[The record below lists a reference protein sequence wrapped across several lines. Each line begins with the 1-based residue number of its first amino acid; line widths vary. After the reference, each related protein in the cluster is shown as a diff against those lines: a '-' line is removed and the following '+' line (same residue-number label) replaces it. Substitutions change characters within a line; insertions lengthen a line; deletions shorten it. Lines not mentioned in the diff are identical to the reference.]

1 MHVLKAHR
9 SVSLVHKKMRSGR
22 GNAAGT
28 AKAFLWR
35 ALPWVPVAW
44 CVDDAVVSVRRID
57 RPGIKVV
64 AALSDFD
71 DDRCRREGALYAM
84 LDKASYRYFSNV
96 ERGDVVCMPRPG
108 SFYSSETRS
117 FSKRREG
124 GQMEMQRVVALE
136 NDLVAWKAKNRASGK
151 EESKDATVPK
161 GHCFVASEREDV
173 AHVGVVPIGLIEAK
187 VRCAAFGDD
196 FLKIQRM
203 EKKTWEE
210 MEGGSKLVVRRRS
223 F

>member
-1 MHVLKAHR
+1 
-9 SVSLVHKKMRSGR
+9 MRIRR
-22 GNAAGT
+22 GNTAT

-57 RPGIKVV
+57 RPGIVV
-64 AALSDFD
+64 AASDFD
-71 DDRCRREGALYAM
+71 DDRCREGAYAM
-84 LDKASYRYFSNV
+84 LDKTSYKYFSNV

-108 SFYSSETRS
+108 SFYSSETCS
-117 FSKRREG
+117 FSGTKRREG

-196 FLKIQRM
+196 LKIQRM

-210 MEGGSKLVVRRRS
+210 MEGGSRLIVRRRS

>member
-1 MHVLKAHR
+1 
-9 SVSLVHKKMRSGR
+9 MRIGR

-57 RPGIKVV
+57 RPGIIII
-64 AALSDFD
+64 DFD
-71 DDRCRREGALYAM
+71 DDMCRKKEAGGAYAM

-117 FSKRREG
+117 FSGTKRREG

-196 FLKIQRM
+196 FVKIQRM

>member
-1 MHVLKAHR
+1 
-9 SVSLVHKKMRSGR
+9 MRIRR
-22 GNAAGT
+22 GNTAT

-64 AALSDFD
+64 AASDFD
-71 DDRCRREGALYAM
+71 DDRCREGAYAM
-84 LDKASYRYFSNV
+84 LDKTSYKYFSNV

-117 FSKRREG
+117 FSGTKRREG

-196 FLKIQRM
+196 LKIQRM

-210 MEGGSKLVVRRRS
+210 MEGGSRLIVRRRS

>member
-1 MHVLKAHR
+1 
-9 SVSLVHKKMRSGR
+9 MRIRR
-22 GNAAGT
+22 GNTAM

-57 RPGIKVV
+57 RPGIVV
-64 AALSDFD
+64 AASDFD
-71 DDRCRREGALYAM
+71 DDRCREGAYAM
-84 LDKASYRYFSNV
+84 LDKTSYKYFSNV

-108 SFYSSETRS
+108 SFYSSETCS
-117 FSKRREG
+117 FSGTKRREG
-124 GQMEMQRVVALE
+124 GRVEMQRVVALE

-151 EESKDATVPK
+151 EESKDVTVPK

-196 FLKIQRM
+196 LKIQRM

-210 MEGGSKLVVRRRS
+210 MEGGSRLIVRRRS

>member
-1 MHVLKAHR
+1 
-9 SVSLVHKKMRSGR
+9 
-22 GNAAGT
+22 
-28 AKAFLWR
+28 
-35 ALPWVPVAW
+35 
-44 CVDDAVVSVRRID
+44 VRRID
-57 RPGIKVV
+57 RPGIVV
-64 AALSDFD
+64 AASDFD
-71 DDRCRREGALYAM
+71 DDRCREGAYAM
-84 LDKASYRYFSNV
+84 LDKASYKYFSNV

-108 SFYSSETRS
+108 SFYSSETCS
-117 FSKRREG
+117 FSGTKRREG
-124 GQMEMQRVVALE
+124 GRVEMQRVVALE

-151 EESKDATVPK
+151 EESKDVTVPK

-196 FLKIQRM
+196 LKIQRM

-210 MEGGSKLVVRRRS
+210 MEGGSRLIVRRRS

>member
-1 MHVLKAHR
+1 
-9 SVSLVHKKMRSGR
+9 MRIRR
-22 GNAAGT
+22 GNTAT

-57 RPGIKVV
+57 RPGIVV
-64 AALSDFD
+64 AASDFD
-71 DDRCRREGALYAM
+71 DDRCREGAYAM
-84 LDKASYRYFSNV
+84 LDKTSYKYFSNV

-108 SFYSSETRS
+108 SFYSSETCS
-117 FSKRREG
+117 FSGTKRREG
-124 GQMEMQRVVALE
+124 GRVEMQRVVALE

-151 EESKDATVPK
+151 EESKDVTVPK

-196 FLKIQRM
+196 LKIQRM

-210 MEGGSKLVVRRRS
+210 MEGGSRLIVRRRS
-223 F
+223 S

>member
-1 MHVLKAHR
+1 
-9 SVSLVHKKMRSGR
+9 MRIRR
-22 GNAAGT
+22 GNTAT

-57 RPGIKVV
+57 RPGIIV
-64 AALSDFD
+64 AASDFD
-71 DDRCRREGALYAM
+71 DDRCREGAYAM
-84 LDKASYRYFSNV
+84 LDKTSYKYFSNV

-117 FSKRREG
+117 FSGTKRREG

-196 FLKIQRM
+196 LKIQRM

-210 MEGGSKLVVRRRS
+210 MEGGSRLIVRRRS

>member
-1 MHVLKAHR
+1 
-9 SVSLVHKKMRSGR
+9 MRIRR
-22 GNAAGT
+22 GNTAT

-57 RPGIKVV
+57 RPGIIV
-64 AALSDFD
+64 AASDFD
-71 DDRCRREGALYAM
+71 DDRCREGAYAM
-84 LDKASYRYFSNV
+84 LDKTSYKYFSNV

-117 FSKRREG
+117 FSGTKRREG
-124 GQMEMQRVVALE
+124 GRVEMQRVVALE

-196 FLKIQRM
+196 LKIQRM

-210 MEGGSKLVVRRRS
+210 MEGGSRLIVRRRS

>member
-1 MHVLKAHR
+1 
-9 SVSLVHKKMRSGR
+9 MRIRR
-22 GNAAGT
+22 GNTAT

-57 RPGIKVV
+57 RPGIVV
-64 AALSDFD
+64 AASDFD
-71 DDRCRREGALYAM
+71 DDRCREGAYAM
-84 LDKASYRYFSNV
+84 LDKTSYKYFSNV

-108 SFYSSETRS
+108 SFYSSETCS
-117 FSKRREG
+117 FSGTKRREG
-124 GQMEMQRVVALE
+124 GQVEMQRVVALE

-151 EESKDATVPK
+151 EESKDVTVPK

-210 MEGGSKLVVRRRS
+210 MEGGSRLIVRRRS

>member
-1 MHVLKAHR
+1 
-9 SVSLVHKKMRSGR
+9 MRIGGR
-22 GNAAGT
+22 GNDAAGT

-64 AALSDFD
+64 AALSQDFD
-71 DDRCRREGALYAM
+71 DDRCREGAVYAM

-117 FSKRREG
+117 FSGTKRREG

>member
-1 MHVLKAHR
+1 
-9 SVSLVHKKMRSGR
+9 MRIRR
-22 GNAAGT
+22 GNTAT

-57 RPGIKVV
+57 RPGIVV
-64 AALSDFD
+64 AASDFD
-71 DDRCRREGALYAM
+71 DDRCREGAYAM
-84 LDKASYRYFSNV
+84 LDKTSYKYFSNV

-108 SFYSSETRS
+108 SFYSSETCS
-117 FSKRREG
+117 FSGTKRIEG
-124 GQMEMQRVVALE
+124 GRVEMQRVVALE

-151 EESKDATVPK
+151 EESKDVTVPK

-196 FLKIQRM
+196 LKIQRM

-210 MEGGSKLVVRRRS
+210 MEGGSRLIVRRRS

>member
-1 MHVLKAHR
+1 
-9 SVSLVHKKMRSGR
+9 
-22 GNAAGT
+22 
-28 AKAFLWR
+28 
-35 ALPWVPVAW
+35 
-44 CVDDAVVSVRRID
+44 
-57 RPGIKVV
+57 
-64 AALSDFD
+64 
-71 DDRCRREGALYAM
+71 
-84 LDKASYRYFSNV
+84 
-96 ERGDVVCMPRPG
+96 
-108 SFYSSETRS
+108 
-117 FSKRREG
+117 
-124 GQMEMQRVVALE
+124 MEMQRVVALE

-196 FLKIQRM
+196 LKIQRM

-210 MEGGSKLVVRRRS
+210 MEGGSRLIVRRRS

>member
-1 MHVLKAHR
+1 
-9 SVSLVHKKMRSGR
+9 MRIRR
-22 GNAAGT
+22 GNTAT

-64 AALSDFD
+64 AASDFD
-71 DDRCRREGALYAM
+71 DDRCREGAYAM
-84 LDKASYRYFSNV
+84 LDKTSYKYFSNV

-108 SFYSSETRS
+108 SFYSSETCS
-117 FSKRREG
+117 FSGTKRREG
-124 GQMEMQRVVALE
+124 GRVEMQRVVALE

-151 EESKDATVPK
+151 EESKDVTVPK

-196 FLKIQRM
+196 LKIQRM

-210 MEGGSKLVVRRRS
+210 MEGGSRLIVRRRS

>member
-1 MHVLKAHR
+1 
-9 SVSLVHKKMRSGR
+9 MRIRR
-22 GNAAGT
+22 GNTAT

-35 ALPWVPVAW
+35 ALPWVPVTW

-57 RPGIKVV
+57 RPGIIV
-64 AALSDFD
+64 AASDFD
-71 DDRCRREGALYAM
+71 DDRCREGAYAM

-108 SFYSSETRS
+108 SFYSSETCS
-117 FSKRREG
+117 FSGTKRREG
-124 GQMEMQRVVALE
+124 GRVEMQRVVALE

-151 EESKDATVPK
+151 EESKDVTVPK

-196 FLKIQRM
+196 LKIQRM

-210 MEGGSKLVVRRRS
+210 MEGGSRLIVRRRS

>member
-1 MHVLKAHR
+1 M
-9 SVSLVHKKMRSGR
+9 
-22 GNAAGT
+22 
-28 AKAFLWR
+28 
-35 ALPWVPVAW
+35 
-44 CVDDAVVSVRRID
+44 VSVREID
-57 RPGIKVV
+57 AEKSGLKGIEC
-64 AALSDFD
+64 SDE
-71 DDRCRREGALYAM
+71 REQRRRLYAM
-84 LDKASYRYFSNV
+84 LDKMSYRYWDV
-96 ERGDVVCMPRPG
+96 ERGDAVHVPRPG
-108 SFYSSETRS
+108 SMYSSLS
-117 FSKRREG
+117 SSKEGKEKEAKSRPIRRHT
-124 GQMEMQRVVALE
+124 MELQRVVALE
-136 NDLVAWKAKNRASGK
+136 NDLVAWKETNAKTGG
-151 EESKDATVPK
+151 EEMKDALVPK

>member
-1 MHVLKAHR
+1 
-9 SVSLVHKKMRSGR
+9 MRIGR

-57 RPGIKVV
+57 RPGIIII
-64 AALSDFD
+64 DFD
-71 DDRCRREGALYAM
+71 DDMCRKKEAGGAYAM

-117 FSKRREG
+117 FSGTKRREG

>member
-1 MHVLKAHR
+1 M
-9 SVSLVHKKMRSGR
+9 
-22 GNAAGT
+22 
-28 AKAFLWR
+28 
-35 ALPWVPVAW
+35 
-44 CVDDAVVSVRRID
+44 RRID
-57 RPGIKVV
+57 RPGIIII
-64 AALSDFD
+64 DFD
-71 DDRCRREGALYAM
+71 DDMCRKKEAGGAYAM

-117 FSKRREG
+117 FSGTKRREG

>member
-1 MHVLKAHR
+1 
-9 SVSLVHKKMRSGR
+9 MRIGR

-57 RPGIKVV
+57 RPGIIVI
-64 AALSDFD
+64 DFD
-71 DDRCRREGALYAM
+71 DDRCREGAYAM

-108 SFYSSETRS
+108 SFYSSETCS
-117 FSKRREG
+117 FSGTKRREG
-124 GQMEMQRVVALE
+124 GRVEMQRVVALE

-196 FLKIQRM
+196 LKIQRM

-210 MEGGSKLVVRRRS
+210 MEGGSRLIVRRRS

>member
-1 MHVLKAHR
+1 
-9 SVSLVHKKMRSGR
+9 MRIRR
-22 GNAAGT
+22 GNT
-28 AKAFLWR
+28 ATVKAFLWR

-64 AALSDFD
+64 AASDFD
-71 DDRCRREGALYAM
+71 DDRCREGAYAM
-84 LDKASYRYFSNV
+84 LDKTSYKYFSNV

-108 SFYSSETRS
+108 SFYSSETCS
-117 FSKRREG
+117 FSGTKRREG
-124 GQMEMQRVVALE
+124 GRVEMQRVVALE
-136 NDLVAWKAKNRASGK
+136 NDLVAWKEKNRASGK
-151 EESKDATVPK
+151 EESKDVMVPK

>member
-1 MHVLKAHR
+1 
-9 SVSLVHKKMRSGR
+9 MRIRR
-22 GNAAGT
+22 GNTAT

-57 RPGIKVV
+57 RPGIVV
-64 AALSDFD
+64 AASDFD
-71 DDRCRREGALYAM
+71 EDRCREGAYAM
-84 LDKASYRYFSNV
+84 LDKTSYKYFSNV

-108 SFYSSETRS
+108 SFYSSETCS
-117 FSKRREG
+117 FSGTKRREG
-124 GQMEMQRVVALE
+124 GRVEMQRVVALE

-151 EESKDATVPK
+151 EESKDVTVPK

-196 FLKIQRM
+196 LKIQRM

-210 MEGGSKLVVRRRS
+210 MEGGSRLIVRRRS

>member
-1 MHVLKAHR
+1 
-9 SVSLVHKKMRSGR
+9 MRIRR
-22 GNAAGT
+22 GNTAT

-57 RPGIKVV
+57 RPGIIV
-64 AALSDFD
+64 AASDFD
-71 DDRCRREGALYAM
+71 DDRCREGAYAM
-84 LDKASYRYFSNV
+84 LDKTSYKYFSNV

-108 SFYSSETRS
+108 SFYSSETCS
-117 FSKRREG
+117 FSGTKRREG
-124 GQMEMQRVVALE
+124 GRVEMQRVVALE

-151 EESKDATVPK
+151 EESKDVTVPK

-196 FLKIQRM
+196 LKIQRM

-210 MEGGSKLVVRRRS
+210 MEGGSRLIVRRRS

>member
-1 MHVLKAHR
+1 
-9 SVSLVHKKMRSGR
+9 MRIRR
-22 GNAAGT
+22 GNTAT

-64 AALSDFD
+64 AASDFD
-71 DDRCRREGALYAM
+71 DDRCREGAYAM
-84 LDKASYRYFSNV
+84 LDKTSYKYFSNV

-108 SFYSSETRS
+108 SFYSSETCS
-117 FSKRREG
+117 FSGTKRREG
-124 GQMEMQRVVALE
+124 GRVEMQRVVALE
-136 NDLVAWKAKNRASGK
+136 NDLVAWKEKNRASGK
-151 EESKDATVPK
+151 EESKDVTVPK

-196 FLKIQRM
+196 LKIQRM

-210 MEGGSKLVVRRRS
+210 MEGGSRLIVRRRS

>member
-1 MHVLKAHR
+1 
-9 SVSLVHKKMRSGR
+9 MRIRR
-22 GNAAGT
+22 GNTAT

-57 RPGIKVV
+57 RPGIVV
-64 AALSDFD
+64 AASDFD
-71 DDRCRREGALYAM
+71 DDRCREGAYAM
-84 LDKASYRYFSNV
+84 LDKASYKYFSNV

-108 SFYSSETRS
+108 SFYSSETCS
-117 FSKRREG
+117 FSGTKRREG
-124 GQMEMQRVVALE
+124 GRVEMQRVVALE

-151 EESKDATVPK
+151 EESKDVTVPK

-196 FLKIQRM
+196 LKIQRM

-210 MEGGSKLVVRRRS
+210 MEGGSRLIVRRRS

>member
-1 MHVLKAHR
+1 
-9 SVSLVHKKMRSGR
+9 
-22 GNAAGT
+22 
-28 AKAFLWR
+28 
-35 ALPWVPVAW
+35 
-44 CVDDAVVSVRRID
+44 VRRID

-64 AALSDFD
+64 AALSGDFD
-71 DDRCRREGALYAM
+71 DDRCREGAYAM

-117 FSKRREG
+117 FSGTKRREG

>member
-1 MHVLKAHR
+1 
-9 SVSLVHKKMRSGR
+9 MRIRR
-22 GNAAGT
+22 GNTAT

-57 RPGIKVV
+57 RPGIVV
-64 AALSDFD
+64 AASDFD
-71 DDRCRREGALYAM
+71 DDRCREGAYAM
-84 LDKASYRYFSNV
+84 LDKTSYKYFSNV

-108 SFYSSETRS
+108 SFYSSETCS
-117 FSKRREG
+117 FSGTKRREG
-124 GQMEMQRVVALE
+124 GRVEMQRVVALE

-151 EESKDATVPK
+151 EESKDVTVPK

-196 FLKIQRM
+196 LKIQRM

-210 MEGGSKLVVRRRS
+210 MEGGSRLIVRRRS

>member
-1 MHVLKAHR
+1 
-9 SVSLVHKKMRSGR
+9 MRIGR

-28 AKAFLWR
+28 VKAFLWR

-57 RPGIKVV
+57 RPGIVV
-64 AALSDFD
+64 AASDFD
-71 DDRCRREGALYAM
+71 DDRCREGAYAM

-117 FSKRREG
+117 FSGTKRREG

-196 FLKIQRM
+196 LKIQRM

-210 MEGGSKLVVRRRS
+210 MEGGSRLIVRRRS

>member
-1 MHVLKAHR
+1 
-9 SVSLVHKKMRSGR
+9 MRIRR
-22 GNAAGT
+22 GNTAT

-44 CVDDAVVSVRRID
+44 CVDNAVVSVRRID
-57 RPGIKVV
+57 RPGIIV
-64 AALSDFD
+64 AASDFD
-71 DDRCRREGALYAM
+71 DDRCREGAYAM
-84 LDKASYRYFSNV
+84 LDKTSYKYFSNV

-108 SFYSSETRS
+108 SFYSSETCS
-117 FSKRREG
+117 FSGTKRREG
-124 GQMEMQRVVALE
+124 GRVEMQRVVALE

-151 EESKDATVPK
+151 EESKDVTVPK

-196 FLKIQRM
+196 LKIQRM

-210 MEGGSKLVVRRRS
+210 MEGGSRLIVRRRS

>member
-1 MHVLKAHR
+1 
-9 SVSLVHKKMRSGR
+9 MRIRR
-22 GNAAGT
+22 GNTAT

-57 RPGIKVV
+57 RPGIIVI
-64 AALSDFD
+64 DFD
-71 DDRCRREGALYAM
+71 DDRCREGAYAM

-108 SFYSSETRS
+108 SFYSSETCS
-117 FSKRREG
+117 FSGTKRREG
-124 GQMEMQRVVALE
+124 GRVEMQRVVALE

-151 EESKDATVPK
+151 EESKDVTVPK

-196 FLKIQRM
+196 LKIQRM

-210 MEGGSKLVVRRRS
+210 MEGGSRLIVRRRS

>member
-1 MHVLKAHR
+1 
-9 SVSLVHKKMRSGR
+9 MRIGR

-28 AKAFLWR
+28 AKTFLWR

-57 RPGIKVV
+57 RPGIIVI
-64 AALSDFD
+64 DFD
-71 DDRCRREGALYAM
+71 DDRCREGAYAM

-108 SFYSSETRS
+108 SFYSSETCS
-117 FSKRREG
+117 FSGTKRREG
-124 GQMEMQRVVALE
+124 GRVEMQRVVALE

-151 EESKDATVPK
+151 EESKDVTVPK

-196 FLKIQRM
+196 LKIQRM

-210 MEGGSKLVVRRRS
+210 MEGGSRLIVRRRS

>member
-1 MHVLKAHR
+1 
-9 SVSLVHKKMRSGR
+9 MRIRR
-22 GNAAGT
+22 GNTAT

-64 AALSDFD
+64 AASDFD
-71 DDRCRREGALYAM
+71 DDRCREGAYAM
-84 LDKASYRYFSNV
+84 LDKTSYKYFSNV

-108 SFYSSETRS
+108 SFYSSETCS
-117 FSKRREG
+117 FSGTKRREG
-124 GQMEMQRVVALE
+124 GRVEMQRVVALE
-136 NDLVAWKAKNRASGK
+136 NDLVAWKEKNRASGK
-151 EESKDATVPK
+151 EESKDVTVPK

>member
-1 MHVLKAHR
+1 
-9 SVSLVHKKMRSGR
+9 MRIGR

-28 AKAFLWR
+28 VKAFLWR

-57 RPGIKVV
+57 RPGIIV
-64 AALSDFD
+64 AASDFD
-71 DDRCRREGALYAM
+71 DDRCREGAYAM
-84 LDKASYRYFSNV
+84 LDKTSYKYFSNV

-108 SFYSSETRS
+108 SFYSSETCS
-117 FSKRREG
+117 FSGTKRREG
-124 GQMEMQRVVALE
+124 GRVEMQRVVALE

-151 EESKDATVPK
+151 EESKDVTVPK

-196 FLKIQRM
+196 LKIQRM

-210 MEGGSKLVVRRRS
+210 MEGGSRLIVRRRS

>member
-1 MHVLKAHR
+1 
-9 SVSLVHKKMRSGR
+9 MRIRR
-22 GNAAGT
+22 GNTAT

-64 AALSDFD
+64 AASDFD
-71 DDRCRREGALYAM
+71 DDRCREGAYAM
-84 LDKASYRYFSNV
+84 LDKTSYKYFSNV

-108 SFYSSETRS
+108 SFYSSETCS
-117 FSKRREG
+117 FSGTKRREG

-136 NDLVAWKAKNRASGK
+136 NDLVAWKEKNRASGK
-151 EESKDATVPK
+151 EESKDVTVPK

-196 FLKIQRM
+196 LKIQRM

-210 MEGGSKLVVRRRS
+210 MEGGSRLIVRRRS

>member
-1 MHVLKAHR
+1 
-9 SVSLVHKKMRSGR
+9 MRIRR
-22 GNAAGT
+22 GNTAT

-57 RPGIKVV
+57 RPGIIV
-64 AALSDFD
+64 AASDFD
-71 DDRCRREGALYAM
+71 DDRCREGAYAM
-84 LDKASYRYFSNV
+84 LDKTSYKYFSNV
-96 ERGDVVCMPRPG
+96 EQGDVVCMPRPG
-108 SFYSSETRS
+108 SFYSSETCS
-117 FSKRREG
+117 FSGTKRREG
-124 GQMEMQRVVALE
+124 GRVEMQRVVALE

-151 EESKDATVPK
+151 EESKDVTVPK

-196 FLKIQRM
+196 LKIQRM

-210 MEGGSKLVVRRRS
+210 MEGGSRLIVRRRS